1 MSNFDFKKEYKDL
14 YGASSKQPKIVDVP
28 AISFLMYDGYGDP
41 NSTIYKQAVG
51 SLYSIAYTIK
61 MSKMKGEQ
69 PKDYFD
75 YLMPPLEGLW
85 YVDGDTFS
93 LTERDNW
100 LWISMI
106 RQPDFVTPEVL
117 KWAKAEAA
125 KKNPDYDY
133 SKVRLE
139 TFEEGLCVQ
148 MLHVGPYADE
158 PKTMAIIDA
167 FIEEHGLIN
176 QTANERKH
184 HELYLSDPNRTA
196 PEKLK
201 TILRVPVA
209 HK

>member
-1 MSNFDFKKEYKDL
+1 MSNFDFKKEYRDL
-14 YGASSKQPKIVDVP
+14 YGASSKKPKLVEVP

-41 NSTIYKQAVG
+41 NSAIYKQAVG

-75 YLMPPLEGLW
+75 YVMPPLEGLW

-106 RQPDFVTPEVL
+106 RQPDFVTQEVL
-117 KWAKAEAA
+117 AWAKLEAA
-125 KKNPDYDY
+125 KKNPDFDY

-158 PKTMAIIDA
+158 PETMAVIDA
-167 FIEEHGLIN
+167 FIEANGLIN

-184 HELYLSDPNRTA
+184 HELYLSDPNRSA

-209 HK
+209 YK